1 MSAQSPRPPVENVL
15 VVGGGIAALAAAL
28 AARAFGAEV
37 RIVGRLR
44 GLSHRASGA
53 WDAGD
58 PTSLPSLLA
67 GPLTG
72 LHREA
77 QHAVIHALGSMRPL
91 AVDART
97 QPLIATAEGRLRRVA
112 SSDDRVLDLAGKTRI
127 AIAQVEGCG
136 LDARALSRSLNE
148 QDRDGLRFFVI
159 DVEYGRRMQDALT
172 NASTALARS
181 LDDDA
186 SLARLEQALRRALGG
201 HDVDALLMPPILG
214 LDRNAAQ
221 RLGQALRL
229 PVGEVVASHSIQSER
244 LSLKLEQ
251 AFRSIDGKWLNAS
264 VTKLREAKRGIVVE
278 LEGASPS
285 LITPQLIMATGRT
298 LEHVDGVLVDS
309 DARATEGA
317 LKSER
322 VRYCGSMLRHLDPRQ
337 GVPLGLIAASG
348 WWAGMRAARRTLL
361 ES

>member
-1 MSAQSPRPPVENVL
+1 MSAHAPRPPVEHVL
-15 VVGGGIAALAAAL
+15 VVGAGIAALAAAL
-28 AARAFGAEV
+28 GARAFGAEV
-37 RIVGRLR
+37 RVLGRLR

-58 PTSLPSLLA
+58 PQTLPSMLA

-77 QHAVIHALGSMRPL
+77 QHAVIHALGGMRPL
-91 AVDART
+91 AMDVRT

-112 SSDDRVLDLAGKTRI
+112 SSDDRVLDLAGKRRI

-136 LDARALSRSLNE
+136 FDARALAHALHE
-148 QDRDGLRFFVI
+148 HERDGLRFFVI

-186 SLARLEQALRRALGG
+186 SLARLAQALVRALGG
-201 HDVDALLMPPILG
+201 LDADAVLMPPMLG
-214 LDRNAAQ
+214 LHRNAAQ
-221 RLGQALRL
+221 ALGRALRV

-244 LSLKLEQ
+244 LTHKLEQ
-251 AFRSIDGKWLNAS
+251 ALRSVDAQWLDAS
-264 VTKLREAKRGIVVE
+264 LMRFREARRGVVIE
-278 LEGASPS
+278 LQGGDS
-285 LITPQLIMATGRT
+285 LITPQLILATGREAK
-298 LEHVDGVLVDS
+298 LPQGLLVD
-309 DARATEGA
+309 AAACAAEGA
-317 LKSER
+317 PKSQR
-322 VRYCGSMLRHLDPRQ
+322 VRYCGSALRHLDPQQ

-348 WWAGMRAARRTLL
+348 WWAGMHAARASLRPG
-361 ES
+361 